1 MNIHLPAILMFT
13 RGTRFW
19 HTAIYIYMV
28 TWIPSIYPKWCEHI
42 YIPAPWIRHGIDLP
56 TLKNIVFFMVT
67 TLKKWMNGMD
77 LPHWS
82 PSGKPHWNLDVK
94 NGDWGMVQM
103 ALFYPHLKKM
113 IIKSWRKIL
122 KLRDVKWKVVKFF
135 QPGILMVLMW
145 VAHAACPRAGCRMPP
160 HFFDAKN
167 RPVFACG
174 WVHRGD
180 TTSSRPWQIIK
191 NGEHSWEHQQY
202 PLVMT
207 NSWPWKIDDP

>member
-1 MNIHLPAILMFT
+1 MA
-13 RGTRFW
+13 
-19 HTAIYIYMV
+19 
-28 TWIPSIYPKWCEHI
+28 TWIPSIYPLNVSI

-56 TLKNIVFFMVT
+56 TWKIWCFS
-67 TLKKWMNGMD
+67 W
-77 LPHWS
+77 LPHW
-82 PSGKPHWNLDVK
+82 K
-94 NGDWGMVQM
+94 NEWMAWIYHIDPPVVNHIETWMLKMVTGGWCQWHC
-103 ALFYPHLKKM
+103 FTHILKKM

-145 VAHAACPRAGCRMPP
+145 VAHAACPRAGCRVPP

-180 TTSSRPWQIIK
+180 TTSSRPWHIIK

-207 NSWPWKIDDP
+207 NSWPWKIHGP

>member
-19 HTAIYIYMV
+19 HTAIYIYGNMDPIN
-28 TWIPSIYPKWCEHI
+28 IPQMMWAYI

-94 NGDWGMVQM
+94 NGDWGMVQI
-103 ALFYPHLKKM
+103 ALFYPHFKKM